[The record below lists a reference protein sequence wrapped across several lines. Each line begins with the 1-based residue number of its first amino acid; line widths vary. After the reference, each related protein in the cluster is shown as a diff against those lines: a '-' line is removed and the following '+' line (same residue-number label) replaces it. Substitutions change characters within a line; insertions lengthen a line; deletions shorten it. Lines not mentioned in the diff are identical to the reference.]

1 MLRRGVRGVVTA
13 FSLLCVA
20 ASAQAQPKSFP
31 WLDARQYPGAPAII
45 ADLLS
50 FTQDVPGPE
59 PRQVLC
65 LSFRVRASS
74 ALTSVTFTLSSRDAQ
89 GKELQHATI
98 APAGTFEP
106 GVKVAGSPQTAPS
119 TCVASTMMRSE
130 AAVVTVR
137 LIAATYADGRT
148 WTAPDTPLPPTPP
161 PATPPP

>member
-1 MLRRGVRGVVTA
+1 LVTVLA
-13 FSLLCVA
+13 LLGVA
-20 ASAQAQPKSFP
+20 AGVQAQPTSVP
-31 WLDARQYPGAPAII
+31 WLDARQYPGAPAVV

-59 PRQVLC
+59 PRHVLC

-74 ALTSVTFTLSSRDAQ
+74 TLTAVTFALRSRDAQ
-89 GKELQHATI
+89 GKELEHATI
-98 APAGTFEP
+98 APTGTFEP
-106 GVKVAGSPQTAPS
+106 GVKIQGSPQGTPGS
-119 TCVASTMMRSE
+119 CVETNMMRSD

-137 LIAATYADGRT
+137 LVAATYADGRT